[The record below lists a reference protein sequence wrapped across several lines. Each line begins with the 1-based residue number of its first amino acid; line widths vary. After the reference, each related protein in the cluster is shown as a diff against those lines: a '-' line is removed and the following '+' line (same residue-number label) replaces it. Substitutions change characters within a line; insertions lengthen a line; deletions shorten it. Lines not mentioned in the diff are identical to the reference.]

1 MEKKPVKKS
10 LSLRRTKKEQSQKKL
25 SFGQKGEE
33 AAASSTQPTTEANPS
48 EGIQEE
54 ITSTSNISP
63 SVWLSGLCNLGNT
76 CYANSIVQVLRFCP
90 HLGSKVASL
99 STLLLQ
105 QLQQAPAVG
114 EGQEAGPGEGEGCGE
129 DWQMSKGALAIHL
142 HKVTCLNLCVLWW
155 NV

>member
-76 CYANSIVQVLRFCP
+76 CYANSIVQGPPV
-90 HLGSKVASL
+90 L
-99 STLLLQ
+99 STLGFKGRQPLDTA
-105 QLQQAPAVG
+105 APAAATG
-114 EGQEAGPGEGEGCGE
+114 SGCGG
-129 DWQMSKGALAIHL
+129 GAGGRAWGGGGVWRGLA
-142 HKVTCLNLCVLWW
+142 NE
-155 NV
+155 